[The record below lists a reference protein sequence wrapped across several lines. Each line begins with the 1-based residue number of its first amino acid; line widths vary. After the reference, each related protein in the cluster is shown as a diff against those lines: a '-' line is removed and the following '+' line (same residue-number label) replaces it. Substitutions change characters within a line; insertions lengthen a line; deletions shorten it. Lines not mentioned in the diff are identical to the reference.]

1 MAAPRIALRTAR
13 SICMA
18 CSLPGSDG
26 PSPAASG
33 VAGVAGALE
42 DGDDGAE
49 RDGGC
54 TPKSAV

>member
-1 MAAPRIALRTAR
+1 LALHGSAAHRLAHGALDLYGLFVT
-13 SICMA
+13 
-18 CSLPGSDG
+18 
-26 PSPAASG
+26 
-33 VAGVAGALE
+33 GVAGALE